1 MAKVLVTGGAGYIGS
16 HTTLALLEAG
26 FEVVVYDNLS
36 TGRAD
41 AVLPPA
47 RLVVGDLAETDRLD
61 ALMAGEGFDAV
72 LHFAGSIVVPE
83 SVENPLKY
91 YMNNTNN
98 TTELIRLAV
107 KNAIPRFVFSSTAA
121 VYGMPDTP
129 AVTEDSPTK
138 PINPYGRTKLISEWV
153 IQDTAAAHPDFAFV
167 ILRYFNVAGADPEG
181 RIGQCTPNATHL
193 IKVASQAALGRRE
206 ALHIFGTDYDT
217 PDGTCIRD
225 YVHTTDLAAAHL
237 AAIEATGP
245 ETAEVFNIGTG
256 QGTSVKE
263 IIAACEKVTGRK
275 IPVEISARRPGDPP
289 ALVADPKKL
298 KTQLGWTPRYSS
310 IEETIATAWAW
321 HQAHPQGYGDR
332 PGK

>member
-26 FEVVVYDNLS
+26 CEVVVYDNLS
-36 TGRAD
+36 TGRPE

-61 ALMAGEGFDAV
+61 ALMAEEAFDAV

-83 SVENPLKY
+83 SGENPLKY

-138 PINPYGRTKLISEWV
+138 PINPYGRTKLMSEWV
-153 IQDTAAAHPDFAFV
+153 IEDTAAAHPGFSFV
-167 ILRYFNVAGADPEG
+167 ILRYFNVAGADPKG

-225 YVHTTDLAAAHL
+225 YIHVADLAAAHVL
-237 AAIEATGP
+237 ALQHLEAGNP
-245 ETAEVFNIGTG
+245 SGIFNCGYG
-256 QGTSVKE
+256 HGYSVRE
-263 IIAACEKVTGRK
+263 IVAAVKRVSGVDFPVVESGRR
-275 IPVEISARRPGDPP
+275 AGDPP
-289 ALVADPKKL
+289 ALISDPSRIRA
-298 KTQLGWTPRYSS
+298 TMAWVPRHDD
-310 IEETIATAWAW
+310 IEAIALSAYAWEK
-321 HQAHPQGYGDR
+321 GL
-332 PGK
+332 

>member
-26 FEVVVYDNLS
+26 CEVVVYDNLS
-36 TGRAD
+36 TGRPE

-61 ALMAGEGFDAV
+61 ALMAEEAFDAV

-91 YMNNTNN
+91 YTNNTNN

-138 PINPYGRTKLISEWV
+138 PINPYGRTKLMSEWV
-153 IQDTAAAHPDFAFV
+153 IEDTAAAHPGFRFV

-225 YVHTTDLAAAHL
+225 YIHVADLAAAHVL
-237 AAIEATGP
+237 ALQHLEAGNP
-245 ETAEVFNIGTG
+245 SGIFNCGYG
-256 QGTSVKE
+256 HGYSVRE
-263 IIAACEKVTGRK
+263 IVAAVKRVSGVDFPVVESGRR
-275 IPVEISARRPGDPP
+275 AGDPP
-289 ALVADPKKL
+289 ALISDPSRIRA
-298 KTQLGWTPRYSS
+298 TMVWVPRHDD
-310 IEETIATAWAW
+310 IEAIALSAYAWEK
-321 HQAHPQGYGDR
+321 GL
-332 PGK
+332 

>member
-1 MAKVLVTGGAGYIGS
+1 MAKILVTGGAGYIGS

-26 FEVVVYDNLS
+26 CEVVVYDNLS
-36 TGRAD
+36 TGRAE

-47 RLVVGDLAETDRLD
+47 RLVVGDLADADRLD
-61 ALMAGEGFDAV
+61 ALMAEEGFSAV

-129 AVTEDSPTK
+129 AVTEDSPTR
-138 PINPYGRTKLISEWV
+138 PINPYGRTKLMSEWV
-153 IQDTAAAHPDFAFV
+153 IEDTAAAHPGFTYV
-167 ILRYFNVAGADPEG
+167 ILRYFNVAGADPAG

-225 YVHTTDLAAAHL
+225 YIHVADLAEAHVL
-237 AAIEATGP
+237 ALRHLEAGNP
-245 ETAEVFNIGTG
+245 SGVFNCGYGHGYSVREIAE
-256 QGTSVKE
+256 SVKRVSGVDFPVVE
-263 IIAACEKVTGRK
+263 SGRR
-275 IPVEISARRPGDPP
+275 AGDPP
-289 ALVADPKKL
+289 ALISDPS
-298 KTQLGWTPRYSS
+298 R
-310 IEETIATAWAW
+310 IRATMAWA
-321 HQAHPQGYGDR
+321 PQHDDIDAIALSAYAWEKGL
-332 PGK
+332 

>member
-1 MAKVLVTGGAGYIGS
+1 MAKILVTGGAGYIGS

-26 FEVVVYDNLS
+26 CEVVVYDNLS
-36 TGRAD
+36 TGRAE

-47 RLVVGDLAETDRLD
+47 RLVVGDLADTDRLD
-61 ALMAGEGFDAV
+61 ALMAEEGFSAV

-129 AVTEDSPTK
+129 AVTEDSPTR
-138 PINPYGRTKLISEWV
+138 PINPYGRTKLMSEWV
-153 IQDTAAAHPDFAFV
+153 IQDTAAAHPGFTYV

-225 YVHTTDLAAAHL
+225 YIHVADLAAAHVL
-237 AAIEATGP
+237 ALRHLEAGNLSG
-245 ETAEVFNIGTG
+245 VFNCGYGHGYSVREIVE
-256 QGTSVKE
+256 SVKRVSGVDFPVVE
-263 IIAACEKVTGRK
+263 SGRR
-275 IPVEISARRPGDPP
+275 AGDPP
-289 ALVADPKKL
+289 ALISDPSRIRA
-298 KTQLGWTPRYSS
+298 TMAWVPQHDD
-310 IEETIATAWAW
+310 IDAIALSAYVWEK
-321 HQAHPQGYGDR
+321 GL
-332 PGK
+332 

>member
-1 MAKVLVTGGAGYIGS
+1 MPKILVTGGAGYIGS
-16 HTTLALLEAG
+16 HTTLALNEAG
-26 FEVVVYDNLS
+26 CEVVVYDNLS
-36 TGRAD
+36 TGRPE

-47 RLVVGDLAETDRLD
+47 RLVVGDLADTDRLD
-61 ALMAGEGFDAV
+61 ALMREEKFTAI

-107 KNAIPRFVFSSTAA
+107 KNAIPRFIFSSTAA
-121 VYGMPDTP
+121 VYGMPDTT

-138 PINPYGRTKLISEWV
+138 PINPYGRTKLMSEWV
-153 IQDTAAAHPDFAFV
+153 IEDTAAAHPGFSYV
-167 ILRYFNVAGADPEG
+167 ILRYFNVAGADPAG

-225 YVHTTDLAAAHL
+225 YIHVADLAAAHVL
-237 AAIEATGP
+237 ALRHLEAGNP
-245 ETAEVFNIGTG
+245 SGIFNCGYG
-256 QGTSVKE
+256 HGYSVRE
-263 IIAACEKVTGRK
+263 IAAAVKRVSGVDFPVVQSGRR
-275 IPVEISARRPGDPP
+275 AGDPP
-289 ALVADPKKL
+289 ALISDPSRIRA
-298 KTQLGWTPRYSS
+298 TMNWVPAHDD
-310 IEETIATAWAW
+310 IDAIARSAHAWEM
-321 HQAHPQGYGDR
+321 GL
-332 PGK
+332 

>member
-1 MAKVLVTGGAGYIGS
+1 MSKILVTGGAGYIGS

-26 FEVVVYDNLS
+26 YEVVVYDNLS
-36 TGRAD
+36 TGKAE

-47 RLVVGDLAETDRLD
+47 RLVVGDLAQTQVLDRL
-61 ALMAGEGFDAV
+61 MAEEKFSAV

-107 KNAIPRFVFSSTAA
+107 KNAIPRFIFSSTAA
-121 VYGMPDTP
+121 VYGMPDTA

-138 PINPYGRTKLISEWV
+138 PINPYGRTKLMSEWV
-153 IQDTAAAHPDFAFV
+153 IEDTAAAHPDFSFV

-181 RIGQCTPNATHL
+181 RIGQSTPDATHL
-193 IKVASQAALGRRE
+193 IKVASQAALGRRD

-225 YVHTTDLAAAHL
+225 YIHVADLAGAHVLALGHLEAGNASGVFNCGYGHGYSVREIVSAVKEASGVEFSGGPEPAPGRRSARPHLRSGPHPRDHEL
-237 AAIEATGP
+237 AARP
-245 ETAEVFNIGTG
+245 RRHIGH
-256 QGTSVKE
+256 
-263 IIAACEKVTGRK
+263 R
-275 IPVEISARRPGDPP
+275 
-289 ALVADPKKL
+289 ALGL
-298 KTQLGWTPRYSS
+298 QWEMGL
-310 IEETIATAWAW
+310 
-321 HQAHPQGYGDR
+321 
-332 PGK
+332 